1 MPKKMQIKNY
11 QTGALEIDA
20 AAGAVVL
27 KDGGVTKLTT
37 TDAGIAVSGEIL
49 FQNVYPDENSLP
61 SASENHG
68 MFAHVHGTGHA
79 YFAHA
84 GAWIRLAEYT
94 ELSGGGGGSSLQTRS
109 AKAGTTASIAD
120 GVTTDVDIVGFKSYA
135 LMTITTTDA
144 AWVRVYVNS
153 SARAADNGRAETS
166 DPLPDAGVVAEV
178 ITVGAETV
186 LISPGVIGYNLDSV
200 VGTNIPIKVTN
211 KSGSAAAITVTLS
224 VLQLEA

>member
-1 MPKKMQIKNY
+1 MQIKNY

-20 AAGAVVL
+20 AGGAVVL

-37 TDAGIAVSGEIL
+37 TDNGIAVSGEVL

-68 MFAHVHGTGHA
+68 MFAHVHGTGKA
-79 YFAHA
+79 YYAHA
-84 GAWIRLAEYT
+84 GAWVRLADYSEI
-94 ELSGGGGGSSLQTRS
+94 SGGGGGGGGSSLQTRS

-120 GVTTDVDIVGFKSYA
+120 GVTTDLDITGFKSYA
-135 LMTITTTDA
+135 LMSITTSDA

-153 SARAADNGRAETS
+153 STRAADNGRAETS
-166 DPLPDAGVVAEV
+166 DPLPDAGVIAEV

-200 VGTNIPIKVTN
+200 VGTNMPVKVTN